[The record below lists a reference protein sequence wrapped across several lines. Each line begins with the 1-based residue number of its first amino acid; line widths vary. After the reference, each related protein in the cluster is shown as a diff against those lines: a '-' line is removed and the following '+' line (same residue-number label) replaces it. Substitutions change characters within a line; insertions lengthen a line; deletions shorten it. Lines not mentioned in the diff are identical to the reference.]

1 MPVTINGPLQI
12 HHITTT
18 GIVKFGDSGALT
30 PKTTTK
36 SFAGSGG
43 FNTGGAVITNTGV
56 NATNDIDLN
65 VIDEPIAGNN

>member
-1 MPVTINGPLQI
+1 MPATINGPLQI
-12 HHITTT
+12 HNITTT
-18 GIVKFGDSGALT
+18 GIVKFGDSSVLT

-43 FNTGGAVITNTGV
+43 FNTGGAVITNTVV

-65 VIDEPIAGNN
+65 VIDEPIAENN

>member
-1 MPVTINGPLQI
+1 MPAIINGPLQI
-12 HHITTT
+12 HNVTTT
-18 GIVKFGDSGALT
+18 GIVKFGDSSVLT

-56 NATNDIDLN
+56 SATNDIDPN
-65 VIDEPIAGNN
+65 VIDQPIAENN